1 MSTKLNPT
9 QLELFK
15 ALITDVNKKN
25 INVNKIN
32 ELTSQPLF
40 KTWKNVLKTICGEK
54 ISKEENKSLN
64 QTIELHLQ
72 DLLIEYS
79 KKKKTRFDKKL
90 FSNILENFLNYLE
103 NDKNTLYYFLP
114 IYNFEFNDNELV
126 IDEFIKIRKI
136 SKNEEKFLMKYYDKF
151 SPIKVSLSKIK
162 YVFIINIQ
170 NDLEDPLSLAEKKIF
185 QVLNKFKILKSG
197 DIRSGGLY
205 NFDKSENWNPKNKFH
220 RIKIEPIGII
230 SSKKY
235 SLRKKYSKKFQTMLI
250 QISNQYPGL
259 ENVENKNDES
269 ELEEIDNEKYNYFDR
284 VIRRFGDALEKE
296 DKSEKIVDFVLSL
309 EILLVSSTGLNTLK
323 ISQRTAQF
331 IGRNDK
337 EKLEIWRHM
346 IPFYNF
352 RSGQIHEFSDRI
364 MKVENLPPITKD
376 VAIKK
381 LEDWARRSI
390 LQMIYFSQDAE
401 SSKLTIKQL
410 LNKIDQ
416 AMFDSKLNSKFL
428 KLSKEISKQLN
439 LS

>member
-1 MSTKLNPT
+1 MSTKLNST

-15 ALITDVNKKN
+15 ELVIDVNKKN
-25 INVNKIN
+25 IDVNKIN
-32 ELTSQPLF
+32 ELTSHPLF
-40 KTWKNVLKTICGEK
+40 KTWKNILKTICGKK

-72 DLLIEYS
+72 DILIEYS

-90 FSNILENFLNYLE
+90 FSNIFENFLKYLE
-103 NDKNTLYYFLP
+103 NYKNRLYYFLP
-114 IYNFEFNDNELV
+114 IYNFEFDGKELV

-136 SKNEEKFLMKYYDKF
+136 FENEKKFLMKYYDTF
-151 SPIKVSLSKIK
+151 SPIKVSLSQIK
-162 YVFIINIQ
+162 HVFIINIQ
-170 NDLEDPLSLAEKKIF
+170 NDLDDPLSLIEKKIF

-197 DIRSGGLY
+197 DIHSGGLY

-220 RIKIEPIGII
+220 KIKIEPVGLT
-230 SSKKY
+230 SNKKY
-235 SLRKKYSKKFQTMLI
+235 FLLKKHSKKFQTMLI
-250 QISNQYPGL
+250 QISNQYPGF
-259 ENVENKNDES
+259 EIDES
-269 ELEEIDNEKYNYFDR
+269 ELEQNDIEKYDYFDR
-284 VIRRFGDALEKE
+284 AIRRFSNALEKQ

-346 IPFYNF
+346 IPFYDF

-364 MKVENLPPITKD
+364 IKVENLPSITKE

-381 LEDWARRSI
+381 LEDWTRRSI
-390 LQMIYFSQDAE
+390 LQMIYFSQDVE
-401 SSKLTIKQL
+401 FSKSTIKQL
-410 LNKIDQ
+410 LKKIDQ
-416 AMFDSKLNSKFL
+416 AMFDSKLNSKLL
-428 KLSKEISKQLN
+428 KLSKETSKQLN
-439 LS
+439 PS